1 MSSNKKSRLSKAEK
15 RELILKAIT
24 QFGDRGIYDVR
35 QSTLGMALYVH
46 ADTREDS
53 KILRRLIPTDWNGLY
68 TIVLYTEETE
78 PEQFEYEDEDLYDP
92 A

>member
-1 MSSNKKSRLSKAEK
+1 MSSKKSRFSKAEK

-24 QFGDRGIYDVR
+24 QFGDRGIYDVS

-53 KILRRLIPTDWNGLY
+53 KILRKLIPTDWNGLY
-68 TIVLYTEETE
+68 TIVLYTEE
-78 PEQFEYEDEDLYDP
+78 PEHFEYEDEDLYDP
-92 A
+92 E

>member
-1 MSSNKKSRLSKAEK
+1 MSSKKNRLSKREK
-15 RELILKAIT
+15 EEIILKAIT
-24 QFGDRGIYDVR
+24 EFGDRGLYDVS

-68 TIVLYTEETE
+68 TIVLYTEE
-78 PEQFEYEDEDLYDP
+78 PEHFEYEDEDLYDP
-92 A
+92 E

>member
-1 MSSNKKSRLSKAEK
+1 MSSKKKNLLSKREK
-15 RELILKAIT
+15 EALVLKAIS
-24 QFGDRGIYDVR
+24 QFGDRGIYDVS

-68 TIVLYTEETE
+68 TIVLYTEE
-78 PEQFEYEDEDLYDP
+78 PEDFEYENEDLYDP

>member
-1 MSSNKKSRLSKAEK
+1 VPNKKKFRLPSKEK
-15 RELILKAIT
+15 EALILKAIT
-24 QFGDRGIYDVR
+24 EFGDRGVYDVS

-46 ADTREDS
+46 ADSREDS

-68 TIVLYTEETE
+68 TIVLYTEE
-78 PEQFEYEDEDLYDP
+78 PEDYEDESLYDP

>member
-1 MSSNKKSRLSKAEK
+1 MSSKKNRLSKKEK
-15 RELILKAIT
+15 QELILKAIS
-24 QFGDRGIYDVR
+24 QFGDRGIYDVS

-68 TIVLYTEETE
+68 TIVLYTEE
-78 PEQFEYEDEDLYDP
+78 PEDFQYENEDLYDP
-92 A
+92 Y